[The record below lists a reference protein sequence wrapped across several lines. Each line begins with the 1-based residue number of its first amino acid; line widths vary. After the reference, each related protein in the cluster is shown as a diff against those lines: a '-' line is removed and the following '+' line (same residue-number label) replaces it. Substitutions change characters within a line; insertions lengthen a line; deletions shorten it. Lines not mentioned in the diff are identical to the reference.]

1 VSDERERKAIDEAF
15 DVTVRA
21 VDHAKACAVDLS
33 AIAHT
38 PWSGSI
44 VLALERVQF
53 ELRYFRIVED
63 RRRADEDA
71 RAKESTS

>member
-1 VSDERERKAIDEAF
+1 MSREREAVDEEF
-15 DVTVRA
+15 DVTVKA
-21 VDHAKACAVDLS
+21 VNHAMACAISLS
-33 AIAHT
+33 GIAHT

-63 RRRADEDA
+63 KRRADEDE
-71 RAKESTS
+71 RERESAT